1 MKQVLVFEVRREGY
15 SIDQVGNAVTVR
27 ELRDFL
33 EDLEDD
39 MEIIL
44 SHDNGY
50 TYGSLSRTASIREES
65 KGAYGPVYEEID
77 DAYM

>member
-1 MKQVLVFEVRREGY
+1 MKQVLVFEAQREGY

-27 ELRDFL
+27 ELRDLL
-33 EDLEDD
+33 EDMDDD

-50 TYGSLSRTASIREES
+50 TYGTLSRTASIREEH
-65 KGAYGPVYEEID
+65 KGEYGPEYEEID